1 LRGPD
6 FRLGLVA
13 VVNGFA
19 GGGGLSTS
27 ISRAPQQPGGL
38 EQPIASADARLV
50 LREDELDAALELLLL
65 TEAVLSSAAEAVIDT
80 GPVRLGRGHWRAA
93 FLLKRRPGLGVQE
106 LARLTGLSKQGASR
120 TLSDLEAAGLAEK
133 STGEDARR
141 RHVVLTAAGHAFEQR
156 VSERLR
162 TLLARAYR
170 TGGLDAVPGARRILA
185 ALAGPKSAQ
194 AARPSAFGEDGL

>member
-1 LRGPD
+1 MTLPASRSPAAV
-6 FRLGLVA
+6 GLDP
-13 VVNGFA
+13 
-19 GGGGLSTS
+19 T
-27 ISRAPQQPGGL
+27 
-38 EQPIASADARLV
+38 ASADARLV

-65 TEAVLSSAAEAVIDT
+65 ADAVLASAADAAIEA

-133 STGEDARR
+133 SLGEDARR
-141 RHVVLTAAGHAFEQR
+141 RHVALTDAGRAFEQR

-170 TGGLDAVPGARRILA
+170 TGGLDAVSGARRILA
-185 ALAGPKSAQ
+185 ALAGPKSTVPGRGAGV
-194 AARPSAFGEDGL
+194 REGEL